1 MRDFDSSRATA
12 IAAGS
17 TKPPPD
23 TMSVRLKIMM
33 TFAAACVTI
42 IMFTLA
48 VTRLQ
53 LSAVERSSQLEA
65 KNVAQSM
72 AYNAATQPQS
82 LQRYVEGMD
91 TLYRRDL
98 FIVDT
103 HRKTIA
109 DIVPSEI
116 GDTYADDPGDEVGRT
131 ISDGQVRMF
140 VEISAQHPGGAR
152 QIVVPIRKDGRVEG
166 SIAGAVILEYSNIY
180 DELLHASMWELY
192 AVAAAGLFSA
202 LLVGIF
208 GVRLGNSISA
218 RLTHLQAGVER
229 VASGQYDARLA
240 VDARDE
246 IGALQASFNVMATD
260 LSASRTNLLAK
271 MEEEKASAQ
280 KIEHLAY
287 YDNLTGLANRAL
299 FSRLLA
305 HELLEARRY
314 NRQLAVMFVDLDRFK
329 NINDT
334 LGHEAGD
341 ALLKEVAERLKSTL
355 RASDAVARL
364 GGDEFV
370 ILLPNLNAEEQLA
383 TVAQK
388 ILAAVAQPYLSH
400 DQEFRVT
407 ASIGISTY
415 PGNGVDEPTLM
426 KHADIA
432 MYQAK
437 EDGKNTFAF
446 YTDELNKHSIERLAF
461 ESSLRHALENRQFE
475 VHYQPKV
482 ECRTG
487 RMTGVEALL
496 RWNHPD
502 LGWVPPSKF
511 IPIAEETGLI
521 VALGRWVLETAC
533 RQQVA
538 WCKQGLPSFRMAV
551 NLSARQFGD
560 DHLLTDV
567 GSVLESTGI
576 DPEAL
581 ELEITESMLMH
592 NVRKASEVLTAFK
605 KLGIRLSVDDFGTGY
620 SSLSNLKRF
629 PVDTIKVDRSFV
641 RDLPDDEE
649 DKAIADA
656 IITMGK
662 SLGMTIV
669 AEGVETQAQA
679 SFLREHG
686 CDEIQGFFYSKAIS
700 ATAVVELLKSRPSAV
715 LSGCDV
721 VPTPRGRTAESAF
734 LISL

>member
-1 MRDFDSSRATA
+1 MRDFHSPRANDVKGH
-12 IAAGS
+12 AA
-17 TKPPPD
+17 TRVRE
-23 TMSVRLKIMM
+23 TVSVRLKIMM
-33 TFAAACVTI
+33 TFAAACATI
-42 IMFTLA
+42 VAFTLA
-48 VTRLQ
+48 VTWLQ
-53 LSAVERSSQLEA
+53 LSAVERGAQLEA
-65 KNVAQSM
+65 RHVAQSM
-72 AYNAATQPQS
+72 AYGAAMQPQL
-82 LQRYVEGMD
+82 LQRYVEGVD
-91 TLYRRDL
+91 ALYKRDL
-98 FIVDT
+98 AIVDAQQ
-103 HRKTIA
+103 KTIA

-116 GDTYADDPGDEVGRT
+116 GETYADDPGDEVGLT

-140 VEISAQHPGGAR
+140 VATSAEHPDGVR
-152 QIVVPIRKDGRVEG
+152 QIVVPRYQDGRV
-166 SIAGAVILEYSNIY
+166 GAPIVGALILEYSNIHE
-180 DELLHASMWELY
+180 ELLRASVWQLY
-192 AVAAAGLFSA
+192 AVAGAGLSGA
-202 LLVGIF
+202 LLVGMF
-208 GVRLGNSISA
+208 GFRLGRSIST
-218 RLTHLQAGVER
+218 RLKQLQAGVER
-229 VASGQYDARLA
+229 LAGGQYDARLA
-240 VDARDE
+240 IDASDE
-246 IGALQASFNVMATD
+246 IGALQTSFNVMAAD
-260 LSASRTNLLAK
+260 LAASRASLLTEVEK
-271 MEEEKASAQ
+271 EKASAQ
-280 KIEHLAY
+280 QIEHLAY

-299 FSRLLA
+299 FSRLLER
-305 HELLEARRY
+305 ELLEARRY

-341 ALLKEVAERLKSTL
+341 ELLKEVAARMRSTL
-355 RASDAVARL
+355 RASDALARL

-370 ILLPNLNAEEQLA
+370 ILLPNLNDEQHLT

-407 ASIGISTY
+407 ASIGISMY
-415 PGNGVDEPTLM
+415 PSDGVDEPTLM
-426 KHADIA
+426 THADIA

-446 YTDELNKHSIERLAF
+446 YTDELNKHSIERIAF
-461 ESSLRHALENRQFE
+461 ESSLRHALENTQFE

-538 WCKQGLPSFRMAV
+538 WCKLGLPSFRMAV

-560 DHLLTDV
+560 DHLLRDV
-567 GSVLESTGI
+567 SSVLDSTGI
-576 DPEAL
+576 DPAFL
-581 ELEITESMLMH
+581 ELEITESMLMR
-592 NVRKASEVLTAFK
+592 NVRKASEVLAAFK

-641 RDLPDDEE
+641 RDLPADEA

-656 IITMGK
+656 IIAMGR

-669 AEGVETQAQA
+669 AEGVETEAQA

-686 CDEIQGFFYSKAIS
+686 CDEIQGFFYSKAIPAS
-700 ATAVVELLKSRPSAV
+700 AIVELLKSRPSAV
-715 LSGCDV
+715 LSSCDV
-721 VPTPRGRTAESAF
+721 VPTPRGRMADSAF
-734 LISL
+734 LPAP